1 MSRLC
6 ACILIKN
13 ANRNSK
19 PVLCGTQ
26 ILAAVSHFS
35 YLCADVYQ
43 GPDKNKGRCGEEEVF
58 FCLPASVRVMKRL
71 KLRDLLFQGLSR
83 EKADL
88 AVIQIEARAVYPY
101 SENKT

>member
-1 MSRLC
+1 MLNWSVIDRREMLW
-6 ACILIKN
+6 L
-13 ANRNSK
+13 S
-19 PVLCGTQ
+19 
-26 ILAAVSHFS
+26 SYFD
-35 YLCADVYQ
+35 YLCTDVYQ
-43 GPDKNKGRCGEEEVF
+43 GPDKNKDRCGGEEVF
-58 FCLPASVRVMKRL
+58 FCLPASVRVMKKL

>member
-1 MSRLC
+1 
-6 ACILIKN
+6 
-13 ANRNSK
+13 
-19 PVLCGTQ
+19 
-26 ILAAVSHFS
+26 
-35 YLCADVYQ
+35 
-43 GPDKNKGRCGEEEVF
+43 
-58 FCLPASVRVMKRL
+58 MKRL